1 MLKLFDRF
9 LRKLSGPPAPRDQMR
24 DDWNQ
29 RAREDAR
36 FFIASAHADTEEAFR
51 ASGAKDL
58 DALVLDGIE
67 LPPTS
72 SALEIGC
79 GVGRLLVPLAAR
91 VAHVGGVDIS
101 DVMIRKARKFCGGHR
116 NITART
122 TKGDLAGFADGSLDL
137 VFSFIV
143 FQHIPDRTAIR
154 RYVEEAARVLRPG
167 GVFRFQVDGRRWRWV
182 DRAAGTYDGHKF
194 TPADARALL
203 DGTGLRVVDEWGA
216 DTHYHWLTTVKT
228 GGVPPRLRQRRLDP
242 VVLREMLAAVRA
254 DPSEEDRALRGEV
267 SLRRLLQ
274 PLESGARDRAD
285 AAFLQAL
292 TRGLLGRDPTAD
304 ESKTHLDILVS
315 HVEER
320 EDLLDILMMGEEFR
334 ELVRPFAD
342 HVPWDR
348 LEAIREACPGL
359 DPGASYFEVVDA
371 ATAALDPADAVGSA
385 YALVLG
391 QAPDGEARRHHERIA
406 ASHPLGRRLV
416 VRHLLNSPGP
426 PHPEAAPPRETIDR
440 LARRLGVEVSPG
452 PAAPGES
459 FPCEARLAR
468 SVLSTADED
477 AGGFVR
483 RAYAAVLGR
492 EPDPDGAAWYRG
504 RLESGQ
510 LNRPGLVRELLRS
523 EELRKR

>member
-1 MLKLFDRF
+1 MLKLFERF
-9 LRKLSGPPAPRDQMR
+9 LRKLSGPPTPRDQMR

-36 FFIASAHADTEEAFR
+36 FFIASAHAETEDDFR
-51 ASGAKDL
+51 ASGVKDL
-58 DALVLDGIE
+58 DTLVLDGIE
-67 LPPTS
+67 LPPTAR
-72 SALEIGC
+72 ALEIGC
-79 GVGRLLVPLAAR
+79 GMGRLLVPLASR
-91 VAHVGGVDIS
+91 IAHVGGVDIS
-101 DVMIRKARKFCGGHR
+101 DVMIKKARKFCGGHR

-122 TKGDLAGFADGSLDL
+122 TTGDLAGFEDGSLDL

-154 RYVEEAARVLRPG
+154 RYVEEAARVLEPG

-203 DGTGLRVVDEWGA
+203 DGTGLQVVDEWGA
-216 DTHYHWLTTVKT
+216 DTHYHWLTTVKA
-228 GGVPPRLRQRRLDP
+228 GGNPPRLRQRRLDP
-242 VVLREMLAAVRA
+242 VVLRGMLATVGA
-254 DPSEEDRALRGEV
+254 DPSEDARALRGEV

-274 PLESGARDRAD
+274 PLETGARDRDD

-304 ESKTHLDILVS
+304 ESKTHLDILAS

-334 ELVRPFAD
+334 ELVRPFAEE
-342 HVPWDR
+342 VPWDR
-348 LEAIREACPGL
+348 LEAIREVCPDL
-359 DPGASYFEVVDA
+359 DPGASYFEVADA
-371 ATAALDPADAVGSA
+371 ATAALDPTDPVGSA

-391 QAPDGEARRHHERIA
+391 QAPDGEARRHYERIA

-416 VRHLLNSPGP
+416 VRHLLGSPEP
-426 PHPEAAPPRETIDR
+426 PIPATAPSRETVER
-440 LARRLGVEVSPG
+440 LAARLGVELPPG
-452 PAAPGES
+452 QPAPGES
-459 FPCEARLAR
+459 FAGEALLAGN
-468 SVLSTADED
+468 VLSTRGED
-477 AGGFVR
+477 AGAFVH

-492 EPDPDGAAWYRG
+492 EPDADGAAWYRG

-523 EELRKR
+523 VELRTR